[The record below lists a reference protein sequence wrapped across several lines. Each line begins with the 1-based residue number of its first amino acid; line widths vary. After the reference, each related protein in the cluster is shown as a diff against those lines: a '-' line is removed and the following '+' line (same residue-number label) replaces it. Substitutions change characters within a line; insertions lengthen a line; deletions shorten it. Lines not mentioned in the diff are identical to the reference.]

1 MLTMKSEEL
10 KHLASSKRVP
20 IWMIADELGI
30 SENTLFRW
38 LRHDIPEDRQKLILN
53 AITKILTDRTK
64 L

>member
-1 MLTMKSEEL
+1 MKSEEL

-38 LRHDIPEDRQKLILN
+38 LRHDLPEDKQRQILN
-53 AITKILTDRTK
+53 AITEILVERTK

>member
-1 MLTMKSEEL
+1 MKSEEL

-20 IWMIADELGI
+20 IWMIADKLGI

-38 LRHDIPEDRQKLILN
+38 LRHDLPDDKQQQILK
-53 AITKILTDRTK
+53 AINDVVTDRMK